1 LADKKLPT
9 AYSIREKL
17 SRDVSLALIAM
28 PRCEVWIH
36 AGEIF
41 DRFENN
47 FAPQQYLWRAW
58 VYIFC
63 ALMWL

>member
-47 FAPQQYLWRAW
+47 FAVSLARM

-63 ALMWL
+63 AFFNVA